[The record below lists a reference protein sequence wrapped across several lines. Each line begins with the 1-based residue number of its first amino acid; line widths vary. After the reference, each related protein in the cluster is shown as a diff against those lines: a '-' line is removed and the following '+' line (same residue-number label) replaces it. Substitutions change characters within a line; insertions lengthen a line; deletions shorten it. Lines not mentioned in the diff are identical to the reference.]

1 MGMIDAF
8 LQLSI
13 NRQIQFG
20 IISVVFCSIGIFL
33 CLVIINIIVELCTI
47 YNYFDNFLQID
58 EKKTIENIE
67 QLTESTES
75 GLEILMKYEALF
87 YQKLYL
93 NYHKEGVF
101 NFSGNDELLT
111 KHFIYNKSEY
121 FTNFSACKAD
131 KICVFQN
138 DGDDDDKYRNYLMII
153 YPVMQ
158 VTIYSKTMTDS
169 AQTMFKNGQFFR
181 NNSFYFFPNK
191 DLGKDTKING
201 SYTSDKYNNIINKIV
216 EDSYYDFIYLVPILN
231 SNYSSEDIKKDY
243 YQITKENP
251 IPINYFH
258 TNYEKYSPLVKTN
271 DSIPISIANIIF
283 KNNTT
288 IDHTKNDKEVIT
300 YLMSNVEAVINFDLS
315 DSVFENIISALMSLV
330 PDSYIIISSIHFE
343 KDTLTLQHLEKNFN
357 PNFIITPFI
366 CNLLLKS
373 ANLNDINFR
382 PNKTNNITDI
392 NECIAGTNDNYLH
405 YKDSMNIN
413 IMNRSKI
420 AFSILNY
427 NKERENEKIKKRKLL
442 LETKYKFYKTFYP
455 KNETFRMESSNIN
468 FLSNWLLG
476 NYIIYN
482 SRQTVNNAHIIYYE
496 CLGYCFSVLYCN
508 FILWFS
514 IFFYVFFT
522 VMFISHSI
530 SHPIDVLILS
540 VSLSDKD
547 REEKSGKDIHSNLMQ
562 ISYKDDDTINDFFIL
577 CKKLILGLFKQ
588 DNNSITKKKPINSYN
603 NISLTKSNNM
613 IINESEILK
622 GVKANEINYFEDN
635 TKNSNEEATPRNI
648 QEGLQQPGKKVK
660 FKTSNFHVLSKP
672 LFSDKFYNMNKEYLA
687 KDNEYYHIL
696 LNELNN
702 KNKKNSEK

>member
-20 IISVVFCSIGIFL
+20 IISVVFCSVGIFL
-33 CLVIINIIVELCTI
+33 CLVIINIIVEFCAI

-58 EKKTIENIE
+58 EKTTIENIE
-67 QLTESTES
+67 QLTESIES
-75 GLEILMKYEALF
+75 GLEFSMKYESLF

-93 NYHKEGVF
+93 NYHKENVF
-101 NFSGNDELLT
+101 NVTLDDQLLT
-111 KHFIYNKSEY
+111 KNFDYDPNKY
-121 FTNFSACKAD
+121 FVDFENCNID
-131 KICVFQN
+131 KICAYPHDN
-138 DGDDDDKYRNYLMII
+138 DDINYKQYLMII

-169 AQTMFKNGQFFR
+169 AQTMFKDGQFLR
-181 NNSFYFFPNK
+181 NNRLYFFPNK
-191 DLGKDTKING
+191 KLNSTYNL
-201 SYTSDKYNNIINKIV
+201 DKYTKNINKIV

-231 SNYSSEDIKKDY
+231 SYYSSGDIKKHY
-243 YQITKENP
+243 YQLVKENP

-258 TNYEKYSPLVKTN
+258 TKYEEYTPLEKN
-271 DSIPISIANIIF
+271 DDYIPISI
-283 KNNTT
+283 
-288 IDHTKNDKEVIT
+288 
-300 YLMSNVEAVINFDLS
+300 SNVIFNKDITIEDIKTDTEAINYLNQKVESIITFDLS

-330 PDSYIIISSIHFE
+330 PDSYIIISSTHFE
-343 KDTLTLQHLEKNFN
+343 KDEITLQHLETNFN
-357 PNFIITPFI
+357 PNYIITPFI

-373 ANLNDINFR
+373 ANLNVTNFS
-382 PNKTNNITDI
+382 PEKINNITDI
-392 NECIAGTNDNYLH
+392 NECITGTNDNYLN
-405 YKDSMNIN
+405 YKDTMNIN
-413 IMNRSKI
+413 IMNRTKI
-420 AFSILNY
+420 DFSISNY
-427 NKERENEKIKKRKLL
+427 NYKIEDEVIKKQELL
-442 LETKYKFYKTFYP
+442 LETKYKFYKTFFP
-455 KNETFRMESSNIN
+455 KNETFRMESLNIN
-468 FLSNWLLG
+468 FFSNWLLG

-482 SRQTVNNAHIIYYE
+482 SRLTVNNAHIIYYE

-622 GVKANEINYFEDN
+622 GVKTNEINYFEDN
-635 TKNSNEEATPRNI
+635 NKNSNEETTPRNN
-648 QEGLQQPGKKVK
+648 QEGLQVSGKKVT
-660 FKTSNFHVLSKP
+660 FKTSNFNVLSKP
-672 LFSDKFYNMNKEYLA
+672 LFSDKFYNTNKEYLA